1 MMCTLSA
8 SSQTYTIN
16 QGGTVN
22 TCSGNFYDSG
32 GAGGNYS
39 GSQTRTMTFCAN
51 AGQYLVVD
59 FTAFVLYS
67 GFIGGDE
74 LKVYDGPNT
83 SSTLLG
89 TFTGTS
95 SPGRISTSTAG
106 GCLTFVFTP
115 GLGSSGAAGWSAGIT
130 CQITPPPPVLG
141 TDCSRPR
148 PFCTGTNYSFPNNT
162 GITGYGAM
170 NCLGS
175 TPNPVW
181 YFLKIATAGDL
192 VIDIAQTGTILG
204 IPTGTDVDFAMWG
217 PYSNVS
223 SACSDIMDGS
233 PPAPQSCSYS
243 SSATE
248 TATITGAQI
257 GEYYLFLLTNYD
269 NSSGTITFSKTGG
282 SGATDCTVLCTVDN
296 MTATASTCN
305 TTNNTYSASG
315 TVSYSIP
322 PTTGTL
328 NITNS
333 CGGTPLSLTNP
344 WQNPQPYTFTGLQS
358 NGATCTVTATF
369 SDVQTCTFQQAYL
382 APAACVATLPCGVT
396 VANTGPVCAGSGTT
410 INLTAT
416 QTQGT
421 GTSYAWSGPSGF
433 TASTQN
439 PTNINPP
446 ATAGTYTYTV
456 TATASGGVTCSAS
469 TSVTVNPAPTATISG
484 TLSHCA
490 GANTTITANGG
501 TGYLW
506 NTSATTASITAT
518 AGTYTVTVANASA
531 CTATATATVTQNPAP
546 TVTITGALSYC
557 SGSTTITAN
566 GGTSY
571 LWNTSATTPS
581 ITATAGTYTVTVTNA
596 NACTATAT
604 ATVTQNSNPTA
615 NITGNLSY
623 CAGSNTTLTAS
634 GGASYLWSNSST
646 SPFITVTA
654 GTYTVTA
661 TIGSGCS
668 ATASVNV
675 IENPNPTASIS
686 GSLTY
691 CTGNTTI
698 TANGGTDY
706 VWSNGINVATNTVTA
721 GTYTVTVSDANLC
734 SATASATVTQT
745 TSLSPTITGDL
756 DYCVGGS
763 TTIFANGGTN
773 YLWSNS
779 ETSSSINVFA
789 GIYTVT
795 ATDAGGCSGTASATV
810 IENPAPTAIINGA
823 PIACAGGTTVIIA
836 SGGTGYLWSNGTTT
850 ASTTVSEGN
859 YTVTVTDINSCTASQ
874 NYTVLAAQAE
884 TYSAVATGTSCY
896 GSQYQDGT
904 ITVMPLGPNRP
915 YQYSTDSGRVY
926 TFDTVFYNFGAGTHT
941 IYAKSANGCVSSFT
955 VVVPQ
960 PTPATATI
968 LPNDS
973 SIQLGESIVLYSSLS
988 PQNPIVSYQ
997 WSPTEGLSCSDCA
1010 NPTVTSYQRDNE
1022 YQVTIT
1028 YNGICEATASATIE
1042 VTGDGI
1048 LYIPNAFSP
1057 NGDGV
1062 NDVFEIYGKYLKTS
1076 KLKVFNRWGEK
1087 VYDSMN
1093 NPFAQ
1098 WDGRYRGTLQ
1108 PPMIYTY
1115 EADIEFLNGK
1125 TKRQMG
1131 SLTLVR

>member
-1 MMCTLSA
+1 MMCALSA

-39 GSQTRTMTFCAN
+39 TNSSNTMTFCAP
-51 AGQYLVVD
+51 AGQYLKID
-59 FTAFVLYS
+59 FTSFSL
-67 GFIGGDE
+67 GGVIPADE
-74 LKVYDGPNT
+74 LKIYDGASVGSPLLGSFT
-83 SSTLLG
+83 STTSPGAVYSSTM
-89 TFTGTS
+89 
-95 SPGRISTSTAG
+95 G
-106 GCLTFVFTP
+106 GCLTFVFTS
-115 GLGSSGAAGWSAGIT
+115 GFIGASSGWAATIS
-130 CQITPPPPVLG
+130 CQTTPPPPPPLG
-141 TDCSRPR
+141 NDCSRPR
-148 PFCTGTNYSFPNNT
+148 PFCTGTTYSFPNNT
-162 GITGYGAM
+162 GMNGYGGM
-170 NCLGS
+170 DCLGS

-181 YFLKIATAGDL
+181 YFMRIATAGN
-192 VIDIAQTGTILG
+192 IDIHMHQEDGLGLG
-204 IPTGTDVDFAMWG
+204 IDVDYALWG
-217 PYSNVS
+217 PYT
-223 SACSDIMDGS
+223 DIASGCANIFDPNR
-233 PPAPQSCSYS
+233 PPVPTGPNCSYS
-243 SSATE
+243 GNADE
-248 TATITGAQI
+248 DATITGAQV
-257 GEYYLFLLTNYD
+257 GEYYILLLTNYAD
-269 NSSGTITFSKTGG
+269 ESGTIEFSQTGG
-282 SGATDCTVLCTVDN
+282 TGATDCTILCTVDN

-305 TTNNTYSASG
+305 TSNNTYSASG

-333 CGGTPLSLTNP
+333 CGGTPLSLANP
-344 WQNPQPYTFTGLQS
+344 WQNPQPYTFAGLQS

-369 SDVQTCTFQQAYL
+369 SDVPTCTYTQYYT
-382 APAACVATLPCGVT
+382 APASCAVTPPCGVSA
-396 VANTGPVCAGSGTT
+396 ANNGPVCAGSGTT
-410 INLTAT
+410 VNLTAT

-421 GTSYAWSGPSGF
+421 GVSYAWSGPGGF
-433 TASTQN
+433 TSSTQN
-439 PTNINPP
+439 PTNVSPP

-469 TSVTVNPAPTATISG
+469 TSVTVNSAPTATISG
-484 TLSHCA
+484 TLNHCA
-490 GANTTITANGG
+490 GSNTTITANGG

-506 NTSATTASITAT
+506 STSATTASIPAT
-518 AGTYTVTVANASA
+518 AGTYTVTVSNANA

-557 SGSTTITAN
+557 SGNTTITAN
-566 GGTSY
+566 GGTGY

-581 ITATAGTYTVTVTNA
+581 ITATAGTYTVTVTDA
-596 NACTATAT
+596 NTCTATAT

-646 SPFITVTA
+646 SPSITVTA
-654 GTYTVTA
+654 GTYSVTA

-668 ATASVNV
+668 ATASVTV
-675 IENPNPTASIS
+675 IENPNPTATIN

-698 TANGGTDY
+698 TASGGTDY
-706 VWSNGINVATNTVTA
+706 AWSNGINVAANTVTA

-745 TSLSPTITGDL
+745 TSLNPTITGDL

-763 TTIFANGGTN
+763 TTIFVNGGTS
-773 YLWSNS
+773 YLWSNA

-789 GIYTVT
+789 GTYSVT

-810 IENPAPTAIINGA
+810 IENPAPTAAINGT
-823 PIACAGGTTVIIA
+823 PIACAGGTTVITA
-836 SGGTGYLWSNGTTT
+836 SGGIGYLWSNGTTT
-850 ASTTVSEGN
+850 TSTTVSEGN
-859 YTVTVTDINSCTASQ
+859 YTVTVTDLNGCTASQ
-874 NYTVLAAQAE
+874 TYTVLAAQAE
-884 TYSAVATGTSCY
+884 TYSATATGTSCY
-896 GSQYQDGT
+896 GSQYLDGT
-904 ITVMPLGPNRP
+904 ITVMPLGLNRP

-926 TFDTVFYNFGAGTHT
+926 TFDTIFYNFGAGTHT
-941 IYAKSANGCVSSFT
+941 IYAKNASGCVSSFT

-960 PTPATATI
+960 PAPATATI
-968 LPNDS
+968 NPNDS
-973 SIQLGESIVLYSSLS
+973 SIQIGESIVLYSSLS
-988 PQNPIVSYQ
+988 PQNTITSYH
-997 WSPTEGLSCSDCA
+997 WSPTEGLSCGDCP

-1048 LYIPNAFSP
+1048 IYIPNAFSP

-1062 NDVFEIYGKYLKTS
+1062 NDVFEIYGKFLKTS

-1098 WDGRYRGTLQ
+1098 WDGRYKGVLQ

-1115 EADIEFLNGK
+1115 EAEIEFLNDK